1 MIRLRYQ
8 ARSGYW
14 WVDLLSLPGEG
25 RAKRK
30 AAFREGRVIVGKA
43 SDPGLWTGPWRSAR
57 GAATLDLSPGS

>member
-8 ARSGYW
+8 ARWGYW
-14 WVDLLSLPGEG
+14 WVDLLSLPGSG
-25 RAKRK
+25 HPRRK
-30 AAFREGRVIVGKA
+30 DVFRGGRVIKGKA